1 MHLKSRKRNPWTI
14 PLTSSDLRLCWINVH
29 MLSCFS
35 HARLFVT
42 PWPVA
47 RQAPLPMG
55 FSRQE
60 YWSGVPC
67 PPSGDLPDLRI
78 EPMSLTSSALAGRF
92 FTTGATWEVPFFM
105 GYTQGCI
112 FLMTIQ
118 KDVAVTDVVP

>member
-1 MHLKSRKRNPWTI
+1 MCVCVLGH
-14 PLTSSDLRLCWINVH
+14 
-29 MLSCFS
+29 FS